1 MKNPPRKNVCDMSA
15 AEKEEWRAETQR
27 KIKRQRDALKKSDSG
42 QILAAHT
49 DGRESKPDGPEFNVA
64 TWALQQR
71 GMPLAPRKSK
81 LFVGMDEYAVR
92 KLIEGDS
99 AFFRKLADA
108 MDYLARVGAVATEN
122 GFTMPLP
129 YTVKSAILDLWDQW
143 EKASDKIER
152 RLAMLAERGYKI
164 SPSRYHTLVKKIGKK

>member
-1 MKNPPRKNVCDMSA
+1 M
-15 AEKEEWRAETQR
+15 
-27 KIKRQRDALKKSDSG
+27 
-42 QILAAHT
+42 AAHT
-49 DGRESKPDGPEFNVA
+49 DGRESKPDGPELNVA

-81 LFVGMDEYAVR
+81 LFVGMDEYALR

-122 GFTMPLP
+122 GFTRPLP
-129 YTVKSAILDLWDQW
+129 YTERSVMLDLWKQW
-143 EKASDKIER
+143 EEAGDKVER
-152 RLAMLAERGYKI
+152 RLAMLAERGYKM
-164 SPSRYHTLVKKIGKK
+164 SAPRYHKLVNQIGLK